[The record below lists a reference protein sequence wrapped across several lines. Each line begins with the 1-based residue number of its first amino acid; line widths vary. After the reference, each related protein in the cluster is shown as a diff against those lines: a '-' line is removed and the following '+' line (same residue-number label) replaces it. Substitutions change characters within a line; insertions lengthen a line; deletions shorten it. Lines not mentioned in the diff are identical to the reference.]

1 MKPYSDT
8 FKSSKAA
15 KAAGITQDVMNQW
28 VQRKLIHPAEA
39 APGQGAG
46 ATWDFNSIVKL
57 RLMKVLVDAGMTRVD
72 GGNIATDPYVSK
84 LIEKISFPV
93 IQKVSR
99 FGFKVFGKP
108 SLLSD
113 SASGITT
120 PAWLVVSK
128 KGAGVV
134 ADWFCNDDERAKIL
148 PLFEQAESYTIVNL
162 AVIINYVYSEL
173 SK

>member
-1 MKPYSDT
+1 MQPYSDK

-72 GGNIATDPYVSK
+72 AGHISSDARVSK
-84 LIEKISFPV
+84 LIEDISYPV

-99 FGFKVFGKP
+99 LGFKLFSKP

-113 SASGITT
+113 VSSKIAS
-120 PAWLVVSK
+120 PAWIVVSK

-134 ADWFCNDDERAKIL
+134 ANWFCNDEERAKIL
-148 PLFEQAESYTIVNL
+148 PVFEQAESYTTVNL
-162 AVIINYVYSEL
+162 AAIINYVYSEL